1 MLSYKTG
8 IPTDKVKEIFCSES
22 GYQTPKLDTR
32 AAVFQEGRILLVHE
46 SNGTWSLPGGWVDVL
61 ESVGSN
67 TVKEVR
73 EESGL
78 EVKPVK
84 LIAVQDRNKHNTP
97 PYAYGVCKVFVLC
110 DTLGGR
116 FTENIETTETGYFS
130 MDDLP
135 LLAEEKCTRAQIRMC
150 FDAFESPRWET
161 LFD

>member
-1 MLSYKTG
+1 M
-8 IPTDKVKEIFCSES
+8 
-22 GYQTPKLDTR
+22 
-32 AAVFQEGRILLVHE
+32 
-46 SNGTWSLPGGWVDVL
+46 DVL

-97 PYAYGVCKVFVLC
+97 PLRLRGVQGIRPLRH
-110 DTLGGR
+110 LGR
-116 FTENIETTETGYFS
+116 AFFTENIETTETGYFS

-135 LLAEEKCTRAQIRMC
+135 SLAEEKCTRAQIRMC